1 MIAYNCINTALRTA
15 LLRART
21 WVLRCS
27 SAGTFPIVSSNF
39 VAILQHKTWT
49 KKSLAVAVNRE
60 DSREK
65 LEKFSQQNW
74 IVARGV
80 QRILEKTSFSYKKN

>member
-1 MIAYNCINTALRTA
+1 M
-15 LLRART
+15 
-21 WVLRCS
+21 
-27 SAGTFPIVSSNF
+27 
-39 VAILQHKTWT
+39 AILQHKTWT

-60 DSREK
+60 DSRKK

-80 QRILEKTSFSYKKN
+80 QRILEKTSFLTKKIEKETALFCSSLSKGA